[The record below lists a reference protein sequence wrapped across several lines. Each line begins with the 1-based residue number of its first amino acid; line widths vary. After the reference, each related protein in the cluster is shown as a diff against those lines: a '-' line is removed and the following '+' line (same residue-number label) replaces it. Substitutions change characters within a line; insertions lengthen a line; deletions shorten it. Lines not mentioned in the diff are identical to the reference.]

1 MDIMELGYCADGSPV
16 LFVRSGRNE
25 VYFRQKQER
34 ALDYF
39 SELSRSQGYTTKAEA
54 EYGKGVSKKPMTEYR
69 KPKKSLLEK
78 IIDFF
83 TYDI

>member
-1 MDIMELGYCADGSPV
+1 MGIMEVFYCADGTPV
-16 LFVRSGRNE
+16 LNVANGGAQVR
-25 VYFRQKQER
+25 FRQKQER